1 MESEE
6 DMQDARSET
15 SEDDLYRNDEDDC
28 ESDRMSDGYEDEEG
42 EEDDDQYEDEDAYSL
57 DVADYSAVDEAEAI
71 YARKQLPFTVLTEK
85 AITQRQEAAIES
97 VVSVLSLSKTQAGM
111 LLRNF
116 EWCVNR
122 VHEEWFADEFRVR
135 DRVGLLEKSIKPHIV
150 GLREIKCGICLEYHP
165 IERMQAAC
173 CDHVFCLSCWAGYA
187 HTSISDGPGCLSL
200 RCPNP
205 DCNAA
210 AGEDLILSLVPEEDK
225 KKYRRYILRSYVEA
239 NRKAKWC
246 PAPGCENAVEF
257 TPGSGLQ
264 DVTCDCG
271 HNFCWK
277 CSEEAHRPVECTTV
291 ARWILKNSAESE
303 NMNWI
308 LANSKPCPKCKRP
321 IEKNL
326 GCMHITCTPPCKF
339 EFCWL
344 CLGAWT
350 EHGERTGGFYACNRY
365 EAEKKEGKHD
375 ETERRREMAKNSLER
390 YTHYY
395 ERWASNEQSKTK
407 ALSDLRHLQTSQL
420 EKLSDRHSLPISQL
434 KFITEAWLQII
445 ECRRVLKWT
454 YAYGYY
460 LAEEDVAKKQFF
472 EYLQG
477 EAEAGLERLH
487 QCAEKEFKA
496 HLDGDPPTENFFN
509 DFRTKLAGLTTVTR
523 NYFQNLV
530 KALENGL
537 ADVESSAA
545 GNSMGQ
551 GSSKGKNT
559 RPKAN
564 SSKGDNSGRLVDED
578 GHWVNLWPFRL
589 LAVSSSNESAVVL
602 NDGYLASRKQE
613 ASQHSMTLC

>member
-1 MESEE
+1 MVLEE

-15 SEDDLYRNDEDDC
+15 SEDDFYLNDEDDC
-28 ESDRMSDGYEDEEG
+28 ESDMMSDVYEDEE
-42 EEDDDQYEDEDAYSL
+42 
-57 DVADYSAVDEAEAI
+57 DYSAVDEAEPI

-85 AITQRQEAAIES
+85 AIKQHQEVAIES
-97 VVSVLSLSKTQAGM
+97 VASVLSISKPDAGI

-122 VHEEWFADEFRVR
+122 VHDEWFADEARVR
-135 DRVGLLEKSIKPHIV
+135 NRVGLLVKSIKPPIA
-150 GLREIKCGICLEYHP
+150 GRRDIKCGICLEYHP

-173 CDHVFCLSCWAGYA
+173 CDHFFCLSCWAGYA
-187 HTSISDGPGCLSL
+187 HTSISDGPGSLSL

-210 AGEDLILSLVPEEDK
+210 VGEELILSLVSKEDK
-225 KKYRRYILRSYVEA
+225 RKYRRYILRSYVEA

-246 PAPGCENAVEF
+246 PAPGCDNAVEF
-257 TPGSGLQ
+257 TPGDGLQ

-271 HNFCWK
+271 HNFCWS
-277 CSEEAHRPVECTTV
+277 CSEKAHRPVECSTV

-344 CLGAWT
+344 CLGAWS
-350 EHGERTGGFYACNRY
+350 EHGETTGGFYSCNRY

-375 ETERRREMAKNSLER
+375 ETERRRKMAKNSLKR

-407 ALSDLRHLQTSQL
+407 AISDLKQLQTSEL

-460 LAEEDVAKKQFF
+460 LAEDEDNVAKKQFF

-487 QCAEKEFKA
+487 QCAEEKNVKS
-496 HLDGDPPTENFFN
+496 HLVSSDGDGDAPSESSFN
-509 DFRTKLAGLTTVTR
+509 DFRTKLTGLTRVTKT
-523 NYFQNLV
+523 YFQKFV
-530 KALENGL
+530 TALENGL

-545 GNSMGQ
+545 GQ
-551 GSSKGKNT
+551 GSSKGKNI
-559 RPKAN
+559 PKAFN
-564 SSKGDNSGRLVDED
+564 SSRDDNSGRLVDED
-578 GHWVNLWPFRL
+578 GHWYCGHCTFANTGM
-589 LAVSSSNESAVVL
+589 STTC
-602 NDGYLASRKQE
+602 
-613 ASQHSMTLC
+613 SMCHRENP